1 MAHASIRQSGFVNR
15 ALRFVAAYVR
25 LDMIAG
31 ITITVALLAYLTL
44 RSS

>member
-1 MAHASIRQSGFVNR
+1 MASNR
-15 ALRFVAAYVR
+15 LLRFFRIWVR

-31 ITITVALLAYLTL
+31 IVVAAVLLAYLAL

>member
-1 MAHASIRQSGFVNR
+1 MMASKPMNR
-15 ALRFVAAYVR
+15 LLHVVATYAR

-31 ITITVALLAYLTL
+31 IVVAVALLAYLTL

>member
-1 MAHASIRQSGFVNR
+1 MMASNR
-15 ALRFVAAYVR
+15 TDRLHRFFRSWIR

-31 ITITVALLAYLTL
+31 IVAAAVLLAYLTL

>member
-1 MAHASIRQSGFVNR
+1 MNR
-15 ALRFVAAYVR
+15 LLRILAAYAW

-31 ITITVALLAYLTL
+31 IAIVVALLAYLTL